1 MKKTLTI
8 LMILITLSMIGGGLY
23 NTLANLDAV
32 EEEAS
37 EYASMNPFPYEIPDV
52 VIDPMVGVPLY

>member
-8 LMILITLSMIGGGLY
+8 LMVLIALSMVGGGLY

-32 EEEAS
+32 EEKAIEHAS
-37 EYASMNPFPYEIPDV
+37 LNPFTYEMPDIV
-52 VIDPMVGVPLY
+52 MDPAPGYSLF